1 MEIPLWE
8 GKVSMSY
15 LNVKQRLILVTT
27 ITVFITTTA
36 ISLLS
41 QRLFSQL
48 LYERFEEK
56 MNFIGQ
62 HLAASTAIGIVLKN
76 ERLLGSV
83 ASSILKDSDV
93 IGVAIEDNQH
103 KMLYKKGN
111 VNGKH
116 FLIFPVFFSPAQES
130 FIFNLKSRQKNIGWI
145 KIFYTTHHLNQ
156 LIKNLFLRSSI
167 LALIIS
173 IFMGIFVYFLIAQSF
188 LRPLQELLMAVDKV
202 TQGDLSC
209 KVSGKGLPETEQL
222 AEAFTQMV
230 ASLKHSQH
238 LLKKTYEEMVYQ
250 KSLAEIGKISFI
262 VAHEVKNPLGIIKG
276 GVDILKKPEVDQ
288 ETKKQMILYIEEEI
302 KRLDRFIKD
311 FLSLARPKRPELK
324 EIDLSQ
330 FMQNLKQKVKMGF
343 PEKKISI
350 VFQENL
356 PRFISD
362 PVLIERVLVNLIKNA
377 YEAGAN
383 EVKIE
388 IAQTEDKWI
397 IKVID
402 NGPGIP
408 EEEKEKIFEPFYTTK
423 AKGTGLGLVFV
434 SQAVYALGGK
444 IELKNHIPS
453 GNIFIIYLPIHS
465 KNPTKEKNN
474 GLHSDCR

>member
-1 MEIPLWE
+1 MELPLWRIA
-8 GKVSMSY
+8 MSS
-15 LNVKQRLILVTT
+15 LNVKQRLLLVTT
-27 ITVFITTTA
+27 ITVFVTATA
-36 ISLLS
+36 ISLLG

-48 LYERFEEK
+48 LYKRFEEK
-56 MNFIGQ
+56 MNFIGK
-62 HLAASTAIGIVLKN
+62 HLAASTAIGIILKN
-76 ERLLGSV
+76 EKLLDNI

-93 IGVAIEDNQH
+93 IAVAIEDIQH
-103 KMLYKKGN
+103 KVLYKKGN
-111 VNGKH
+111 INGKH
-116 FLIFPVFFSPAQES
+116 FLIFPVSFSSPQEG
-130 FIFNLKSRQKNIGWI
+130 FIFNAKPKTLGWI
-145 KIFYTTHHLNQ
+145 KVFYTTYHLNQ

-173 IFMGIFVYFLIAQSF
+173 LFMGIFVYFLIAQAF
-188 LRPLQELLMAVDKV
+188 LKPLQELLMAVDKI

-209 KVSGKGLPETEQL
+209 QVSGKGLPETEQL
-222 AEAFTQMV
+222 AQAFTQMV
-230 ASLKHSQH
+230 ASLKKSQQ
-238 LLKKTYEEMVYQ
+238 LLKETYEEMAYQ

-276 GVDILKKPEVDQ
+276 GVDILKKTEVDQ

-302 KRLDRFIKD
+302 KRLDSFIKD

-330 FMQNLKQKVKMGF
+330 FIQSLKQKVKIEF
-343 PEKKISI
+343 PEKKIS
-350 VFQENL
+350 VVLKETPAYFM
-356 PRFISD
+356 SD

-377 YEAGAN
+377 YEAGAK

-388 IAQTEDKWI
+388 ITQAADKWV

-402 NGPGIP
+402 DGPGIP
-408 EEEKEKIFEPFYTTK
+408 DEEKEKIFEPFYTTK

-444 IELKNHIPS
+444 IELKNNLPS
-453 GNIFIIYLPIHS
+453 GNIFIIYLPIHL
-465 KNPTKEKNN
+465 EK
-474 GLHSDCR
+474 GEK